1 MAVASGQG
9 ASDEDLVRQVAQGE
23 RRALEALYARHH
35 RRVFHFIRRFEDN
48 AATAEDLANDV
59 FLDVWSLAARFEFR
73 SRVTSWLLG
82 IARYKALNARRARKK
97 TVDPDEELG
106 GLADAADTPEIT
118 AQKASKAEALRKCIA
133 ALPEEHRIVVDLVY
147 YHEMPI
153 RDVAEILQLPEN
165 TVKTRMFNARRK
177 LSALMQAAGLDRGW
191 P

>member
-1 MAVASGQG
+1 MGVASVKE
-9 ASDEDLVRQVAQGE
+9 ASDEDLVRQIAKGE

-48 AATAEDLANDV
+48 TAMAEDLANDV
-59 FLDVWSLAARFEFR
+59 FLDVWTLADRFEFR

-97 TVDPDEELG
+97 TVDPDEALG
-106 GLADAADTPEIT
+106 GLADGADTPEIT
-118 AQKASKAEALRKCIA
+118 AQKVSKAEALRNCIA
-133 ALPEEHRIVVDLVY
+133 ALPEEHRIVIDLVY
-147 YHEMPI
+147 YHETSV
-153 RDVAEILQLPEN
+153 RDVAEILQVPEN

>member
-1 MAVASGQG
+1 MAVASVMEAG
-9 ASDEDLVRQVAQGE
+9 DEDLVRQIAKGE
-23 RRALEALYARHH
+23 RRALETLYARHH

-48 AATAEDLANDV
+48 TAMAEDLANDV
-59 FLDVWSLAARFEFR
+59 FLDVWSLAGRFEFR

-97 TVDPDEELG
+97 TVDPEEALG
-106 GLADAADTPEIT
+106 GLADGADTPEIT
-118 AQKASKAEALRKCIA
+118 AQKVSKAEALRNCIA
-133 ALPEEHRIVVDLVY
+133 ALPEEHRIVIDLVY
-147 YHEMPI
+147 YHETSV
-153 RDVAEILQLPEN
+153 RDVAEILQVPEN